1 MVVNIRT
8 ILKYFCLILV
18 SCLLSAGVACAAS
31 GSALSVSVLKYE
43 PVPAEIGKYVDIWI
57 KVENTGSGRSE
68 DLSIKMVPEYP
79 LSLDSEANAL
89 KNIGILS
96 PKSAAVHKYR
106 LFVDEGSKQGVAS
119 FDIQYQKEKDG
130 AWVEETF
137 EITVGST
144 AFNSKGNVQI
154 EGDPVKEPEVFMPG
168 DTGTITF
175 TLKNSANAYSVTIN
189 GEDFDTN
196 ARVQSATLK
205 GTDGITIATDTY
217 YGNGILGPGES
228 MVLTYNINVDENISD
243 GTYYLDFSTI
253 GSSHSY
259 NNNWRIPLKV
269 DSSSVRIVPSKPLKL
284 ENGKGTLEFDVANI
298 HPNKLSS
305 VSVRLEAD
313 DVDFAPTEYFIGSM
327 DPDELFTIQI
337 YGETSSHNSPRELNI
352 TANYRN
358 GLNEHEELID
368 VKELQLETVKESG
381 AIGSLVS
388 VLLIAVLAGAG
399 YFIYKRRK
407 QK

>member
-1 MVVNIRT
+1 
-8 ILKYFCLILV
+8 LKYLCLILV
-18 SCLLSAGVACAAS
+18 SCLLSTGVACAAS

-57 KVENTGSGRSE
+57 KVENIGSGKSE

-89 KNIGILS
+89 ENIGILS

-106 LFVDEGSKQGVAS
+106 LFVDEDSKQGVAS

-196 ARVQSATLK
+196 ARVQSASLK
-205 GTDGITIATDTY
+205 GTDGITVATDTY
-217 YGNGILGPGES
+217 YGNGILGPGEL
-228 MVLTYNINVDENISD
+228 MVLTYNIKVDENLSD

-284 ENGKGTLEFDVANI
+284 EDGQGTLEFDVANI

-305 VSVRLEAD
+305 VSVRLEAE
-313 DVDFAPTEYFIGSM
+313 DVDFSPAEYFIGSM
-327 DPDELFTIQI
+327 NSDELFTMQI
-337 YGETSSHNSPRELNI
+337 YGETSSDNASQEVKI
-352 TANYRN
+352 IANYRN
-358 GLNEHEELID
+358 GLNEHEELIG
-368 VKELQLETVKESG
+368 VRELQLETAKKSSN
-381 AIGSLVS
+381 IGSLALVFL
-388 VLLIAVLAGAG
+388 VAVLAGAG
-399 YFIYKRRK
+399 YFIYNRRK

>member
-1 MVVNIRT
+1 M
-8 ILKYFCLILV
+8 KYLCLTLV
-18 SCLLSAGVACAAS
+18 SCVLLSGVACAVS
-31 GSALSVSVLKYE
+31 GSALSISVLKYE
-43 PVPAEIGKYVDIWI
+43 PVPAEIGKYVDVWI
-57 KVENTGSGRSE
+57 KVENTGSGKSE

-89 KNIGILS
+89 ENIGILG
-96 PKSAAVHKYR
+96 PESAAVHKYR
-106 LFVDEGSKQGVAS
+106 LFVDENAKQGVAS
-119 FDIQYQKEKDG
+119 FDVQFQKEKNG

-137 EITVGST
+137 EITIGSA

-154 EGDPVKEPEVFMPG
+154 EGAPTKEPEVFMPG

-175 TLKNSANAYSVTIN
+175 TLKNSATAYSVTIN

-205 GTDGITIATDTY
+205 GTDGLTVVTDTY
-217 YGNGILGPGES
+217 YGSGILGPGES
-228 MVLTYNINVDENISD
+228 MVLTYNIIVDDNVSD

-259 NNNWRIPLKV
+259 NNNWRVPIKV
-269 DSSSVRIVPSKPLKL
+269 DSSSLRIVPSKPLKL
-284 ENGKGTLEFDVANI
+284 ENGIGTLEFDVANI
-298 HPNKLSS
+298 HPNSLSS

-313 DVDFAPTEYFIGSM
+313 GVNFSPSEYFVGSM

-337 YGETSSHNSPRELNI
+337 YGETSSLDDTSPRELKI

-358 GLNEHEELID
+358 GFNEHEEVIG

-381 AIGSLVS
+381 TIGPLASL
-388 VLLIAVLAGAG
+388 LLVAVLAGAG
-399 YFIYKRRK
+399 YLIYKRRK

>member
-1 MVVNIRT
+1 MT
-8 ILKYFCLILV
+8 LV
-18 SCLLSAGVACAAS
+18 SCVLLSGVACAVS

-68 DLSIKMVPEYP
+68 DLTIKMVPEYP

-89 KNIGILS
+89 ENIGILG
-96 PKSAAVHKYR
+96 PESAAVHKYR
-106 LFVDEGSKQGVAS
+106 LFVDENAKQGVAS
-119 FDIQYQKEKDG
+119 FDIQFQKEKNG

-137 EITVGST
+137 EITVGSA

-154 EGDPVKEPEVFMPG
+154 EGAPTKEPEVFMPG
-168 DTGTITF
+168 DIGTITF
-175 TLKNSANAYSVTIN
+175 TLKNSATAYSVTIN

-205 GTDGITIATDTY
+205 GTDGITVATETY

-228 MVLTYNINVDENISD
+228 MVLTYNINVDENLSD

-313 DVDFAPTEYFIGSM
+313 GVDFSPAEYFIGSM

-337 YGETSSHNSPRELNI
+337 YGETSSDNSSQEVKI
-352 TANYRN
+352 IANYRN
-358 GLNEHEELID
+358 GLNEHEELIG
-368 VKELQLETVKESG
+368 VRQLQLETVKESG
-381 AIGSLVS
+381 NISSLILL
-388 VLLIAVLAGAG
+388 LLIAVLAGAG
-399 YFIYKRRK
+399 YFMYKRRK

>member
-1 MVVNIRT
+1 M
-8 ILKYFCLILV
+8 
-18 SCLLSAGVACAAS
+18 GVACAAE

-43 PVPAEIGKYVDIWI
+43 PVPAEIGQYVDIWI
-57 KVENTGSGRSE
+57 KVENTGSGKSD

-79 LSLDSEANAL
+79 LSLDSEANAIE
-89 KNIGILS
+89 NIGILG
-96 PKSAAVHKYR
+96 PESAAVHKYR
-106 LFVDEGSKQGVAS
+106 LFVDENAKQGVAS
-119 FDIQYQKEKDG
+119 FDIQYQKEKNS

-137 EITVGST
+137 EITIGSA
-144 AFNSKGNVQI
+144 AFDSKGNVQL
-154 EGDPVKEPEVFMPG
+154 EGDPVKDPEVFMPG

-175 TLKNSANAYSVTIN
+175 VLKNSATAYSVNID

-205 GTDGITIATDTY
+205 GTDGISVNTDAY
-217 YGNGILGPGES
+217 YGNGILGPSES
-228 MVLTYNINVDENISD
+228 MTLTYNIKADENISG

-284 ENGKGTLEFDVANI
+284 ENGKGTLELDVANI
-298 HPNKLSS
+298 HPNSLSS

-313 DVDFAPTEYFIGSM
+313 GIDFSPAEYFVGSM

-337 YGETSSHNSPRELNI
+337 YGETTSSDDTSPKKVKI

-358 GLNEHEELID
+358 GLNEHEEVID
-368 VKELQLETVKESG
+368 VKELK
-381 AIGSLVS
+381 LVS
-388 VLLIAVLAGAG
+388 VEESSAFSPLIALFLVAVIVGAG
-399 YFIYKRRK
+399 YYMYKRRK

>member
-1 MVVNIRT
+1 M
-8 ILKYFCLILV
+8 
-18 SCLLSAGVACAAS
+18 
-31 GSALSVSVLKYE
+31 
-43 PVPAEIGKYVDIWI
+43 PAEIGKYVDIWI

-68 DLSIKMVPEYP
+68 DLSVKMVPEYP

-89 KNIGILS
+89 KNIGILG

-106 LFVDEGSKQGVAS
+106 LFVDEDSKQGVAS

-154 EGDPVKEPEVFMPG
+154 EGNPAKEPEVFMPG

-175 TLKNSANAYSVTIN
+175 TLKNSANSYSLTIN

-205 GTDGITIATDTY
+205 GTEGITVATDTY

-228 MVLTYNINVDENISD
+228 MVLTYNVNVDENLSD

-269 DSSSVRIVPSKPLKL
+269 DSSSVRIVPSRPLKL

-305 VSVRLEAD
+305 VSVRLEAEN
-313 DVDFAPTEYFIGSM
+313 VDFSPAEYFIGSM

-337 YGETSSHNSPRELNI
+337 YGETSSDNSSQEIKI

-358 GLNEHEELID
+358 GLNEHQELID
-368 VKELQLETVKESG
+368 VRELQLESVKESG
-381 AIGSLVS
+381 NIGPVVL

-399 YFIYKRRK
+399 YFMYKRRK

>member
-1 MVVNIRT
+1 MGT
-8 ILKYFCLILV
+8 V
-18 SCLLSAGVACAAS
+18 SAEA
-31 GSALSVSVLKYE
+31 GSALTVSVLKYE
-43 PVPAEIGKYVDIWI
+43 PVPAEIGQYVDIWI
-57 KVENTGSGRSE
+57 KVENTGSGKSE

-79 LSLDSEANAL
+79 LSLDSDSNAIE
-89 KNIGILS
+89 NIGILG
-96 PKSAAVHKYR
+96 PESAAVHKYR
-106 LFVDEGSKQGVAS
+106 LFVDENAKQGVAS
-119 FDIQYQKEKDG
+119 FDVQFQKEKNG

-137 EITVGST
+137 EITIGSAT
-144 AFNSKGNVQI
+144 YDSKGNVQLD
-154 EGDPVKEPEVFMPG
+154 GDPSKSPEVFMPG

-175 TLKNSANAYSVTIN
+175 TLKNSATAYSVSID

-205 GTDGITIATDTY
+205 GVDGITVVTDTY

-228 MVLTYNINVDENISD
+228 MTLTYNIKVDENVSD

-298 HPNKLSS
+298 HPNSLSS
-305 VSVRLEAD
+305 VSVKLEAD
-313 DVDFAPTEYFIGSM
+313 GVVFSPAEYFVGSM

-337 YGETSSHNSPRELNI
+337 YGEAESSDDTSPKKVKI
-352 TANYRN
+352 TTNYRN
-358 GLNEHEELID
+358 GLNEHEEVID
-368 VKELQLETVKESG
+368 VKDLQLVTVEESSG
-381 AIGSLVS
+381 FSSVFVLVLVAI
-388 VLLIAVLAGAG
+388 IAGAG
-399 YFIYKRRK
+399 YFMYKRRK

>member
-1 MVVNIRT
+1 M
-8 ILKYFCLILV
+8 KYLCLTLV
-18 SCLLSAGVACAAS
+18 SCVLLSGVACAVS
-31 GSALSVSVLKYE
+31 GSALSISVLKYE
-43 PVPAEIGKYVDIWI
+43 PVPAEIGKYVDVWI
-57 KVENTGSGRSE
+57 KVENTGSGKSE

-89 KNIGILS
+89 ENIGILG
-96 PKSAAVHKYR
+96 PESAAVHKYR
-106 LFVDEGSKQGVAS
+106 LFVDENAKQGVAS
-119 FDIQYQKEKDG
+119 FDVQFQKEKNG

-137 EITVGST
+137 EITIGSA

-154 EGDPVKEPEVFMPG
+154 EGAPTKEPEVFMPG

-175 TLKNSANAYSVTIN
+175 TLKNSATAYSVTIN

-205 GTDGITIATDTY
+205 GTDGLTVVTDTY

-228 MVLTYNINVDENISD
+228 MVLTYNIIVDDNVSD

-259 NNNWRIPLKV
+259 NNNWRVPIKV
-269 DSSSVRIVPSKPLKL
+269 DSSSLRIVPSKPLKL
-284 ENGKGTLEFDVANI
+284 ENGIGTLEFDVANI
-298 HPNKLSS
+298 HPNSLSS

-313 DVDFAPTEYFIGSM
+313 GVNFSPSEYFVGSM

-337 YGETSSHNSPRELNI
+337 YGETSSLDDTSPRELKI

-358 GLNEHEELID
+358 GFNEHEEVIG

-381 AIGSLVS
+381 TIGPLASL
-388 VLLIAVLAGAG
+388 LLVAVLAGAG
-399 YFIYKRRK
+399 YLIYKRRK

>member
-1 MVVNIRT
+1 
-8 ILKYFCLILV
+8 LKYLCLILV
-18 SCLLSAGVACAAS
+18 SCLLSTGVACAAS

-57 KVENTGSGRSE
+57 KVENIGSGKSE

-89 KNIGILS
+89 ENIGILS

-106 LFVDEGSKQGVAS
+106 LFVDEDSKQGVAS

-175 TLKNSANAYSVTIN
+175 TIKNSANAYSVTIN

-196 ARVQSATLK
+196 ARVQSASLK
-205 GTDGITIATDTY
+205 GTDGITVATDTY
-217 YGNGILGPGES
+217 YGNGILGPGEL
-228 MVLTYNINVDENISD
+228 MVLTYNIKVDENLSD

-284 ENGKGTLEFDVANI
+284 EDGQGTLEFDVANI
-298 HPNKLSS
+298 HPNSLSS
-305 VSVRLEAD
+305 VSVKLEAD
-313 DVDFAPTEYFIGSM
+313 GVVFSPAEYFVGSM

-337 YGETSSHNSPRELNI
+337 YGEAESSDDTSPKKVKI
-352 TANYRN
+352 TTNYRN
-358 GLNEHEELID
+358 GLNEHEEVID
-368 VKELQLETVKESG
+368 VKDLQLVTVEESSG
-381 AIGSLVS
+381 FSSVFVLILVAI
-388 VLLIAVLAGAG
+388 IAGAG
-399 YFIYKRRK
+399 YFMYKRRK

>member
-1 MVVNIRT
+1 MT
-8 ILKYFCLILV
+8 LV
-18 SCLLSAGVACAAS
+18 SCVLLSGVACAVS
-31 GSALSVSVLKYE
+31 GSALSISVLKYE
-43 PVPAEIGKYVDIWI
+43 PVPAEIGKYVDVWI
-57 KVENTGSGRSE
+57 KVENTGSGKSE

-89 KNIGILS
+89 ENIGILG
-96 PKSAAVHKYR
+96 PESAAVHKYR
-106 LFVDEGSKQGVAS
+106 LFVDENAKQGVAS
-119 FDIQYQKEKDG
+119 FDVQFQKEKNG

-137 EITVGST
+137 EITIGSA

-154 EGDPVKEPEVFMPG
+154 EGAPTKEPEVFMPG

-175 TLKNSANAYSVTIN
+175 TLKNSATAYSVTIN

-205 GTDGITIATDTY
+205 GTDGLTVVTDTY

-228 MVLTYNINVDENISD
+228 MVLTYNIIVDDNVSD

-259 NNNWRIPLKV
+259 NNNWRVPIKV
-269 DSSSVRIVPSKPLKL
+269 DSSSLRIVPSKPLKL
-284 ENGKGTLEFDVANI
+284 ENGIGTLEFDVANI
-298 HPNKLSS
+298 HPNSLSS

-313 DVDFAPTEYFIGSM
+313 GVNFSPSEYFVGSM

-337 YGETSSHNSPRELNI
+337 YGETSSLDDTSPRELKI

-358 GLNEHEELID
+358 GFNEHEEVIG

-381 AIGSLVS
+381 TIGPLASL
-388 VLLIAVLAGAG
+388 LLVAALAGAG
-399 YFIYKRRK
+399 YLIYKRRK

>member
-1 MVVNIRT
+1 MT
-8 ILKYFCLILV
+8 LV
-18 SCLLSAGVACAAS
+18 SCVLLSGVACAVS
-31 GSALSVSVLKYE
+31 GSALSISVLKYE
-43 PVPAEIGKYVDIWI
+43 PVPAEIGKYVDVWI
-57 KVENTGSGRSE
+57 KVENTGSGKSE

-89 KNIGILS
+89 ENIGILG
-96 PKSAAVHKYR
+96 PESAAVHKYR
-106 LFVDEGSKQGVAS
+106 LFVDENAKQGVAS
-119 FDIQYQKEKDG
+119 FDVQFQKEKNG

-137 EITVGST
+137 EITIGSA

-154 EGDPVKEPEVFMPG
+154 EGAPTKEPEVFMPG

-175 TLKNSANAYSVTIN
+175 TLKNSATAYSVTIN

-205 GTDGITIATDTY
+205 GTDGLTVVTDTY
-217 YGNGILGPGES
+217 YGSGILGPGES
-228 MVLTYNINVDENISD
+228 MVLTYNIIVDDNVSD

-259 NNNWRIPLKV
+259 NNNWRVPIKV
-269 DSSSVRIVPSKPLKL
+269 DSSSLRIVPSKPLKL
-284 ENGKGTLEFDVANI
+284 ENGIGTLEFDVANI
-298 HPNKLSS
+298 HPNSLSS

-313 DVDFAPTEYFIGSM
+313 GVNFSPSEYFVGSM

-337 YGETSSHNSPRELNI
+337 YGETSSLDDTSPRELKI

-358 GLNEHEELID
+358 GFNEHEEVIG

-381 AIGSLVS
+381 TIGPLASL
-388 VLLIAVLAGAG
+388 LLVAVLAGAG
-399 YFIYKRRK
+399 YLIYKRRK

>member
-1 MVVNIRT
+1 M
-8 ILKYFCLILV
+8 
-18 SCLLSAGVACAAS
+18 GVACAEE
-31 GSALSVSVLKYE
+31 GSALTVSVLKSE
-43 PVPAEIGKYVDIWI
+43 PVPAEIGQYVDIWI
-57 KVENTGSGRSE
+57 KVENTGSGKSE

-79 LSLDSEANAL
+79 LSLDSQTNAIE
-89 KNIGILS
+89 NIGILG
-96 PKSAAVHKYR
+96 PESAAVHKYR
-106 LFVDEGSKQGVAS
+106 LFVDENAKQGVAT
-119 FDIQYQKEKDG
+119 FDIQYQKEKDS

-137 EITVGST
+137 EITIGSA
-144 AFNSKGNVQI
+144 AFDSKGNIQL
-154 EGDPVKEPEVFMPG
+154 ESDPVKDPEVFMPG

-175 TLKNSANAYSVTIN
+175 TLKNSASEYSVNID

-205 GTDGITIATDTY
+205 GTDGITVITDTY

-228 MVLTYNINVDENISD
+228 MALTYNIKVDENVSA

-298 HPNKLSS
+298 HPNSLSS

-313 DVDFAPTEYFIGSM
+313 GIDFSPAEYFVGSM

-337 YGETSSHNSPRELNI
+337 YGETPSSDDTSPRKVKI

-358 GLNEHEELID
+358 GLNEHEEVID
-368 VKELQLETVKESG
+368 VKDLQLVTVKESG
-381 AIGSLVS
+381 TAAPM
-388 VLLIAVLAGAG
+388 IAVFLVAIVAGG
-399 YFIYKRRK
+399 YFMYKRRK

>member
-1 MVVNIRT
+1 MT
-8 ILKYFCLILV
+8 LV
-18 SCLLSAGVACAAS
+18 SCVLLSGVACAVS

-68 DLSIKMVPEYP
+68 DLTIKMVPEYP

-89 KNIGILS
+89 ENIGILG
-96 PKSAAVHKYR
+96 PESAAVHKYR
-106 LFVDEGSKQGVAS
+106 LFVDENAKQGVAS
-119 FDIQYQKEKDG
+119 FDIQFQKEKNG

-137 EITVGST
+137 EITVGSA

-154 EGDPVKEPEVFMPG
+154 EGAPTKEPEVFMPG

-175 TLKNSANAYSVTIN
+175 TLKNSATAYSVTIN

-205 GTDGITIATDTY
+205 GTDGITVATETY

-228 MVLTYNINVDENISD
+228 MVLTYNINVDENLSD

-313 DVDFAPTEYFIGSM
+313 GVDFSPAEYFIGSM

-337 YGETSSHNSPRELNI
+337 YGETSSDNSSQDVKI
-352 TANYRN
+352 IANYRN
-358 GLNEHEELID
+358 GLNEHEELIG
-368 VKELQLETVKESG
+368 VRQLQLETVKESG
-381 AIGSLVS
+381 NISSLILL
-388 VLLIAVLAGAG
+388 LLIAVLAGAG
-399 YFIYKRRK
+399 YFMYKRRK